1 MDIHHTEIEDSF
13 NSVKNI
19 SIQTDSLDNSKI
31 EDTICSYSQ
40 YLGTFQTN
48 ERKFIRFAD
57 LSSTIILLHIFSNS
71 LSTVKMD
78 CLDLQR
84 FPMLESFTMDSK
96 NCNFVKSFVCVNH
109 NHIKSISFDKE
120 CFQYTEMNDNTISV
134 VEDELSDALFQI
146 SQNPLL
152 ETISVEIDSFTL
164 ARIAMIQGVFGWIE

>member
-1 MDIHHTEIEDSF
+1 MEIHHTEIENSF

-31 EDTICSYSQ
+31 EDAICSYSQ

-48 ERKFIRFAD
+48 ERKFIRFED
-57 LSSTIILLHIFSNS
+57 ISSAVVLLHIFSNS
-71 LSTVKMD
+71 LVTVKMD

-84 FPMLESFTMDSK
+84 FPMLESFKMDSK

-109 NHIKSISFDKE
+109 NHIKSITFDRE
-120 CFQYTEMNDNTISV
+120 CFQYTEINDNMISV
-134 VEDELSDALFQI
+134 AEDGLSDRLFQI

-164 ARIAMIQGVFGWIE
+164 TRIAIIQGVFG